1 MRPASRNETLPDAR
15 RTFRWRFGLL
25 AAVALTLLALLPQ
38 VDLWYARGGDWQ
50 GAYASTE
57 GDEAAYAAYLGALI
71 EGRPRLNDPYAGLDH
86 SAETPLAESLF
97 SIQFVPP
104 YALALPAR
112 LLGLKAHA
120 VFVILTPLAAF
131 TASLALFWL
140 LALLTGDDRLAAAGV
155 VVILCLGASGAG
167 TLLEFLGRRPYPI
180 FPPFLRRYVP
190 SLPFPLLLLFFACVW
205 HALTGVARSR
215 RVLCALAAGGL
226 FSLLVFSYF
235 YLWTTAAAWLVCLA
249 PLWLV
254 ARKEGDERRRAL
266 QTFLIIGAL
275 AALSLVPY
283 AFLLARRA
291 ATFDAV
297 QVLEYTRTPVLRGA
311 PQYLGLFTLLL
322 LAFGVRRKRLDARHA
337 PVLFAAAFALAPFVA
352 FNQQVVTGRSLQ
364 PSHYKMFT
372 MNYLTLLAFAL
383 SLILLL
389 RPRAPGDIKAR
400 RMLGWAV
407 ACAVVVAY
415 GLCARDTLNLT
426 RMFRPISVL
435 RDRQLAVAWRM
446 AEIGSAER
454 VQGAAA
460 RPVALVT
467 NHMLSDSLPIV
478 APQAVLWS
486 PHMLVNSGLT
496 ASQHKERIYQYLYY
510 TGVAPGGFAEHL
522 AANRFLVYMLYG
534 PARYL
539 PYLSTKYVPV
549 TDAEIGREQRAYAD
563 YVAAFTREQAARPAL
578 SYVITAP
585 EHGLDLSQLDRWYER
600 DAGERVGYYT
610 IHRVR
615 LRP

>member
-1 MRPASRNETLPDAR
+1 M
-15 RTFRWRFGLL
+15 
-25 AAVALTLLALLPQ
+25 TLLALLPQ
-38 VDLWYARGGDWQ
+38 ADLWYARGSDWQ

-71 EGRPRLNDPYAGLDH
+71 EGRPRRNDPYAGLDH
-86 SAETPLAESLF
+86 SAQTPLAESLF

-104 YALALPAR
+104 YTLALPAR
-112 LLGLKAHA
+112 LLGLNAHA
-120 VFVILTPLAAF
+120 VFIILTPLAAF

-140 LALLTGDDRLAAAGV
+140 LVLLTEDERLAAACV
-155 VVILCLGASGAG
+155 IVILCLGMSGTG
-167 TLLEFLGRRPYPI
+167 TLLEFLGRRPYPV
-180 FPPFLRRYVP
+180 FLPFLRRYVP
-190 SLPFPLLLLFFACVW
+190 SLPFPLLFLFFACVW
-205 HALTGVARSR
+205 RALEGGARR
-215 RVLCALAAGGL
+215 GRVLFALAAGAL
-226 FSLLVFSYF
+226 FALLVFSYF
-235 YLWTTAAAWLVCLA
+235 YLWTTAAAWLACLA

-254 ARKEGDERRRAL
+254 ARRQREERKQAL
-266 QTFLIIGAL
+266 QVFLIVGAL

-283 AFLLARRA
+283 AVLLSRRA

-297 QVLEYTRTPVLRGA
+297 QALEFTRSPYLRGA
-311 PQYLGLFTLLL
+311 PQYLGLVTLLL
-322 LAFGVRRKRLDARHA
+322 LAFGIRRKRLDAHHA
-337 PVLFAAAFALAPFVA
+337 PVLFAAAFALAPFLA

-372 MNYLTLLAFAL
+372 MNYVTLLAFAL

-389 RPRAPGDIKAR
+389 RTRAPGGIKAR
-400 RMLGWAV
+400 RIRRWAL
-407 ACAVVVAY
+407 ACAIIAAY

-446 AEIGSAER
+446 AEIGQAEHGR
-454 VQGAAA
+454 GAA
-460 RPVALVT
+460 RPVALVM
-467 NHMLSDSLPIV
+467 NYMLADNLPIV

-496 ASQHKERIYQYLYY
+496 ASQHKERIYQYFYY
-510 TGVAPGGFAEHL
+510 TGVAPADFARHI
-522 AANRFLVYMLYG
+522 AANRFLVYMLFG

-539 PYLSTKYVPV
+539 PYLSTNYVPV

-585 EHGLDLSQLDRWYER
+585 EHGLDLSPLDRWYER
-600 DAGERVGYYT
+600 DAGERVGDYT
-610 IHRVR
+610 IYRVR